1 MEFSK
6 PPGSAFQAPRRVF
19 TAPIISDG
27 QDQASPPRAPDG
39 SVDTLYD
46 HPSIKIVSFTAAS
59 RPPSFGP
66 RSGITPQD
74 VEAGTL
80 PWSSPLE
87 RTIAVGAFRIYRAPG
102 SVAFLS
108 CGSALQPILPKS
120 QVWCIDETS
129 SKFVLQIR
137 RPQYWRIELPVEDS
151 EDLRRA
157 ELLREVFD
165 KILQFEKTEC
175 PFKRTF
181 TVDLPEPQTP
191 TIKRPWTPAP
201 GSSSSL
207 PPTPSTA
214 AEIARLHRG
223 VVKGGAN
230 SNLERSMSLSIPSR
244 IKSDRNA
251 HLCLS
256 AEETTLEQRNYAK
269 ATAIYTEAQ
278 RDEEMAAE
286 GLDPDS
292 PLQLRPSK
300 MHGFQASRSIA
311 APPQLALV
319 STVHAGSVEEDTI
332 ESPSGGP
339 ASQPLGD
346 SQDSFHTPQ
355 PFHSTPL
362 PPSPPLSNP
371 GSPFTFPCPPEV
383 PRQPEEPTE
392 QEDVSDTTVVSNA
405 SETWSTSPI
414 ASAPSEQSDRA
425 TTPSSV
431 YDVDNLSAC
440 SPAKPEEQ
448 LPVEPTSPRSEEEPL
463 ATSMSAMSLSSQS
476 KSSSGTP
483 RRPYIRHRATTSSSI
498 SADRRVLSPLPPA
511 ANLFS
516 PRQVYSAAAAVSASK
531 LAVVRR
537 LPMVVIQKTCE
548 ILMSPPSHLINL
560 MLNVAARIAAGEWR
574 GLVFGTDERGEQIPV
589 HWDWSE
595 EEDGSNNNNS
605 SPSEGEYVGSGRQQY
620 IDDDW
625 PPRMGRKM
633 AGSFPESDDEDSHSL
648 ASPMSEVGLSPT
660 PDEVRHEDGAESLSR
675 NPDLE
680 SDWSRS
686 LGVD

>member
-6 PPGSAFQAPRRVF
+6 PSGSAFPAPRRVF
-19 TAPIISDG
+19 TAPTHSGG
-27 QDQASPPRAPDG
+27 QDQAASSRAADS

-59 RPPSFGP
+59 RPSSISP
-66 RSGITPQD
+66 RSGIPGD
-74 VEAGTL
+74 VEPGTL
-80 PWSSPLE
+80 SWSSPLE

-120 QVWCIDETS
+120 QVWCVDETS

-137 RPQYWRIELPVEDS
+137 RPQYWRIELPVADPG
-151 EDLRRA
+151 DLRRA

-181 TVDLPEPQTP
+181 TVDLPELQTP
-191 TIKRPWTPAP
+191 IIKRPWTPAP
-201 GSSSSL
+201 GSCSL
-207 PPTPSTA
+207 PSTPGTP

-223 VVKGGAN
+223 VVRGGAN
-230 SNLERSMSLSIPSR
+230 SQYDYERSMSFSR
-244 IKSDRNA
+244 LPTYEHDRNPLL
-251 HLCLS
+251 HLP
-256 AEETTLEQRNYAK
+256 AGEATLEQRKNTK
-269 ATAIYTEAQ
+269 ASTIKTETQ
-278 RDEEMAAE
+278 RDEETALE

-300 MHGFQASRSIA
+300 MNGFQASRSMT
-311 APPQLALV
+311 APPQLALL
-319 STVHAGSVEEDTI
+319 STTPADPTEADVVK
-332 ESPSGGP
+332 SPPEAP
-339 ASQPLGD
+339 ASQSSGD
-346 SQDSFHTPQ
+346 SRDSFHTPQ
-355 PFHSTPL
+355 PFHSAPL

-371 GSPFTFPCPPEV
+371 GSPYNSSCPPEMLE
-383 PRQPEEPTE
+383 QPEEATN
-392 QEDVSDTTVVSNA
+392 QEDVSDTTVISNA
-405 SETWSTSPI
+405 SQTWSTSPI
-414 ASAPSEQSDRA
+414 ASAPSELSDCA

-431 YDVDNLSAC
+431 YDVDNLSIC
-440 SPAKPEEQ
+440 SATKPEEQ
-448 LPVEPTSPRSEEEPL
+448 LPAEPASPRSEEEPL
-463 ATSMSAMSLSSQS
+463 AASMSAMSLSSQS

-498 SADRRVLSPLPPA
+498 SADRKMLSPLPPA

-595 EEDGSNNNNS
+595 EEDSNNNNNS
-605 SPSEGEYVGSGRQQY
+605 SQSEGEYVGSGRQQY

-625 PPRMGRKM
+625 PPRTGRKM

-648 ASPMSEVGLSPT
+648 ASPVSEMRFSPV
-660 PDEVRHEDGAESLSR
+660 PDEVRHEEGAESSSR